1 MTIATTQRPDPVS
14 ADGKPN
20 LTEQIYEQLIQI
32 LISGEL
38 RPGDII
44 VERRLA
50 ERLNAS
56 RTPIREALG
65 RLEAERL
72 VYKQAN
78 RGVTV
83 SPFSTE
89 ALMEILNVRQ
99 VLEAEAARLAA
110 GRLAPERVAEIRS
123 EMAALAEQPT
133 PTLAEIW
140 RVDDML
146 HGSIADAAG
155 NELLAGM
162 IRDLR
167 RRTHVLNA
175 YRSPHDS
182 RYDHKENSLLLDA
195 VVDGPPEAAQKA
207 MADHIATVKIA
218 IVNRLTG
225 VTR

>member
-1 MTIATTQRPDPVS
+1 MSIATPVTGAES
-14 ADGKPN
+14 ETKPN
-20 LTEQIYEQLIQI
+20 LTEQVYDQLIQI

-38 RPGDII
+38 RPGDVI
-44 VERRLA
+44 VERRMA

-89 ALMEILNVRQ
+89 ALIEILNVRQ
-99 VLEAEAARLAA
+99 LLESEAARLAA
-110 GRLAPERVAEIRS
+110 GRLPKARCAEIRTA
-123 EMAALAEQPT
+123 MQALADKEDA
-133 PTLAEIW
+133 TLADIW
-140 RVDDML
+140 DVDDRL
-146 HGSIADAAG
+146 HGEIADASG
-155 NELLAGM
+155 NQLLAGM

-175 YRSPHDS
+175 YRNPTESTFDLTENTKLLEAVEGGDS
-182 RYDHKENSLLLDA
+182 EQAR
-195 VVDGPPEAAQKA
+195 AA
-207 MADHIATVKIA
+207 MEGHINNVKIA
-218 IVNRLTG
+218 IINRLTG
-225 VTR
+225 ISR

>member
-1 MTIATTQRPDPVS
+1 MTTAITQRPDS
-14 ADGKPN
+14 EEAEAKAN
-20 LTEQIYEQLIQI
+20 LTDQIYDQLVEI

-38 RPGDII
+38 RPGDVI

-50 ERLNAS
+50 ARLNAS
-56 RTPIREALG
+56 RTPVREALG

-110 GRLAPERVAEIRS
+110 GRLPKERVAEVRA
-123 EMAALAEQPT
+123 EMAALAEQGE
-133 PTLAEIW
+133 PTLADIW
-140 RVDDML
+140 RVDDLM
-146 HGSIADAAG
+146 HGTIADAAG
-155 NELLAGM
+155 NELLAQM

-182 RYDHKENSLLLDA
+182 RFDHKENSQLFDA
-195 VVDGPPEAAQKA
+195 VVEGPPEAAQKA

-218 IVNRLTG
+218 IINRLTG